1 MKVLECGHPLSDDPK
16 RQMYIDQTKIS
27 HIITET
33 FWEGNKLMGIVE
45 TAQTRAGK
53 DMRGLI
59 RQGSSVAFSMRGMSD
74 NVRKDGDLVRVGSPL
89 MIASYDW
96 VLPDMITFSNFI

>member
-1 MKVLECGHPLSDDPK
+1 
-16 RQMYIDQTKIS
+16 
-27 HIITET
+27 
-33 FWEGNKLMGIVE
+33 MGIVE

-89 MIASYDW
+89 MIGAYDW
-96 VLPDMITFSNFI
+96 V